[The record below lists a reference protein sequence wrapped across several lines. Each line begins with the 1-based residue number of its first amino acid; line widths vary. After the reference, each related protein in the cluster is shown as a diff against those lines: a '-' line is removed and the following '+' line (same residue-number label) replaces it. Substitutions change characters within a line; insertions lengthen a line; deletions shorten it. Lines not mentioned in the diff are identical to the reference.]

1 MSEQKNLKFDE
12 EEVEAVLNELDPYFS
27 DIIMIA
33 RLRER
38 FKDEIHFHSISSF
51 NRPTEIISIIRGKV
65 FPKKKLAMQQAL
77 VDVDNN
83 GDGYINLEAFVKAF
97 KFCQVEI
104 DVKALE
110 FLFNSFAEEFGTDG
124 KALSVNY
131 FLNKIF
137 NDSEMAEFNKVDE
150 TLSKVKASM
159 IYKGINYTALF
170 ADTQDEEELDLTKQV
185 AHYQQQLLKSEFC
198 RRVESLEIPSLSS
211 SEIIA
216 IANFLALNRA

>member
-1 MSEQKNLKFDE
+1 
-12 EEVEAVLNELDPYFS
+12 
-27 DIIMIA
+27 
-33 RLRER
+33 
-38 FKDEIHFHSISSF
+38 
-51 NRPTEIISIIRGKV
+51 
-65 FPKKKLAMQQAL
+65 MQQAL

-104 DVKALE
+104 DGKALE

-170 ADTQDEEELDLTKQV
+170 ADSQDEEELDLTK
-185 AHYQQQLLKSEFC
+185 
-198 RRVESLEIPSLSS
+198 
-211 SEIIA
+211 
-216 IANFLALNRA
+216 